1 MSASLNFAPE
11 ATGLSYYQPR
21 DPRSSLVPILTHL
34 FGIWH
39 CQPPSLEISHHCL
52 PQVVFFLAS
61 LLPPSK
67 RKQDKERNGKEE
79 KACQAT
85 GKYGVAGWGGAE
97 SGFEQAEL
105 EELVKVQQAAGQS
118 RYGP

>member
-1 MSASLNFAPE
+1 MFAFSTLKHLPLFHFPPPSSFFLLFLHLSPHSLS
-11 ATGLSYYQPR
+11 TLWTS
-21 DPRSSLVPILTHL
+21 
-34 FGIWH
+34 
-39 CQPPSLEISHHCL
+39 PSLEISHHCL

-67 RKQDKERNGKEE
+67 RKQDKERNGKEK